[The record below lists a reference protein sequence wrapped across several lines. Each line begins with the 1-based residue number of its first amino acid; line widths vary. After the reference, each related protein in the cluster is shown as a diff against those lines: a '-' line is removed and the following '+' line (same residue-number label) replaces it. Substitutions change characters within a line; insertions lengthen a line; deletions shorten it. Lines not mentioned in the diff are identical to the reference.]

1 MLGGLMLIRKH
12 IKDLK
17 DDLEVSK
24 DLLYRLRRILINNK
38 EPYIDLY
45 SEEVFNDVN
54 IIKRD
59 IINCDLINSSYSF
72 YGIEKQIDNN
82 IKLNFDIYLSY
93 FIKLLLEICYLKDA
107 ELEKIRDYFTPI
119 SIIGILFNLE
129 DIYSNI
135 LNIIEERD
143 NGQ

>member
-1 MLGGLMLIRKH
+1 MLIRKH

-38 EPYIDLY
+38 EPYID

>member
-1 MLGGLMLIRKH
+1 MLIRKH

-72 YGIEKQIDNN
+72 YGIENKIDKNM
-82 IKLNFDIYLSY
+82 KLNFDIYLSY
-93 FIKLLLEICYLKDA
+93 FIKLLLEIYYLKDA